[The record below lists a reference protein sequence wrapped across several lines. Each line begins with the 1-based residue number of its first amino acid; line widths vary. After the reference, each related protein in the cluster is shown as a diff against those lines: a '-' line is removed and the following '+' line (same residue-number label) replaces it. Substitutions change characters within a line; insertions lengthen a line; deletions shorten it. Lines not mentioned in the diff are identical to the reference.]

1 MKNEIAKLKELNN
14 DLVNDAHLLNKI
26 RSKL

>member
-14 DLVNDAHLLNKI
+14 DLVNDAYLLNKI
-26 RSKL
+26 WSKL